1 MFKTRLKSCFINL
14 YKIFSSLRSF
24 RKLIEIGNFIFPLE
38 YLKCEWNKYNLS
50 ELNLSKKFIKKF
62 ILSKIRNRFIHLFWN
77 FCLFIY
83 QKFHRLYN
91 FFKFNNYYYKLNFII
106 FTIEISIFYFFTDD
120 PEVNFLIQFLVY
132 RYEWK
137 WKKKN
142 FF

>member
-62 ILSKIRNRFIHLFWN
+62 ILSKIRNSILSAYLYHSSSSVDFAIFSLHIF
-77 FCLFIY
+77 
-83 QKFHRLYN
+83 QEFHRL
-91 FFKFNNYYYKLNFII
+91 
-106 FTIEISIFYFFTDD
+106 
-120 PEVNFLIQFLVY
+120 
-132 RYEWK
+132 
-137 WKKKN
+137 
-142 FF
+142 